1 MNNDKTAMEQDVE
14 SLKKENDAL
23 KETVRIYQ
31 NHLEKVIEHQ
41 AVEKYRLVIQKNRE
55 AAVTAPQDSD
65 GNVHDSIHPSIKN
78 PEI

>member
-1 MNNDKTAMEQDVE
+1 MNNDKTAMEQEME

-41 AVEKYRLVIQKNRE
+41 VVENYRSVVRKNRE
-55 AAVTAPQDSD
+55 TDNTVSLVTSQPL
-65 GNVHDSIHPSIKN
+65 
-78 PEI
+78 

>member
-1 MNNDKTAMEQDVE
+1 MEQEME

-41 AVEKYRLVIQKNRE
+41 VVENYRSVVRKNRE
-55 AAVTAPQDSD
+55 TDNTVSLVTSQPL
-65 GNVHDSIHPSIKN
+65 
-78 PEI
+78 